1 MADLA
6 TIRIK
11 IRRLT
16 RSLSATQITDA
27 QINEYVNQF
36 VLYDFPEHLRLKN
49 LRETFS
55 FYTTPYVDTYDTVN
69 APAQSPLYDFK
80 NKYLTVHPP
89 IFIAGYQSSFYEDRA
104 SFFGSYPII
113 NSIAYSGVSGDGLV
127 NQAIVFT
134 INTPQ
139 TINTGVSVTSC
150 ILKFNVLITTVDVLQ
165 NALILIDRPRVND
178 AVTGDLIEPNFTGT
192 IAVPIVLG
200 TINYLT
206 GLVTIPAGF
215 NFQGVPTAALA
226 GAKIYSESVLVQPSL
241 PQSILFYDG
250 KFTVRPVPD
259 KAYRI
264 NMEVFVQPT
273 ALIDSNQYPKLKEW
287 WTYIAYGASKKIF
300 EDRQDFESVKAIMP
314 EFKTQETLIQRRTIV
329 QQTSQRASTIYTEQT
344 GSSGFG
350 FFGSGNF

>member
-1 MADLA
+1 MANLT

-16 RSLSATQITDA
+16 RSLSATQITDD
-27 QINEYVNQF
+27 QIDEYVNNF

-55 FYTTPYVDTYDTVN
+55 FYTTPYVDTYDTVD
-69 APAQSPLYDFK
+69 APIQSPLYDFK

-113 NSIAYSGVSGDGLV
+113 NSIASSGVSGDGLV
-127 NQAIVFT
+127 GQAIVFT

-150 ILKFNVLITTVDVLQ
+150 ILKFNVLITTVDALQ
-165 NALILIDRPRVND
+165 NALVLIDLPRVND
-178 AVTGDLIEPNFTGT
+178 AVTGDLVEPNFTGT
-192 IAVPIVLG
+192 ILG

-226 GAKIYSESVLVQPSL
+226 GAKIYSESVIVQPSL

-259 KAYRI
+259 KAYRV

-273 ALIDSNQYPKLKEW
+273 ALIDSNQNPKLKEW

-300 EDRQDFESVKAIMP
+300 EDRQDYESVAAIMP
-314 EFKTQETLIQRRTIV
+314 EFKTQEILIQRRTIV

>member
-1 MADLA
+1 MANLEK
-6 TIRIK
+6 IRIK

-16 RSLSATQITDA
+16 RSLSDA
-27 QINEYVNQF
+27 QIRDDQIDEYVNNF

-55 FYTTPYVDTYDTVN
+55 FYTTPYVDTYDTVD

-80 NKYLTVHPP
+80 NKYITVHPP
-89 IFIAGYQSSFYEDRA
+89 VFIAGYQSMFYEDRT
-104 SFFGSYPII
+104 SFFGSYPIT
-113 NSIAYSGVSGDGLV
+113 NSIADSKVSGDGLV
-127 NQAIVFT
+127 GQAITFT

-139 TINTGVSVTSC
+139 TINTGVSTTTC
-150 ILKFNVLITTVDVLQ
+150 ILKSNVLITTVDVLQ

-192 IAVPIVLG
+192 ILG
-200 TINYLT
+200 TIDYLT

-241 PQSILFYDG
+241 PKSILFYDG

-273 ALIDSNQYPKLKEW
+273 ALIDSNQSPKLKEW

-300 EDRQDFESVKAIMP
+300 EDRQDYESVKAIMP
-314 EFKTQETLIQRRTIV
+314 EFKTQEILIQRRTIV
-329 QQTSQRASTIYTEQT
+329 QQTSQRAATIYTEQT
-344 GSSGFG
+344 GTSGFG
-350 FFGSGNF
+350 FFGNGNF